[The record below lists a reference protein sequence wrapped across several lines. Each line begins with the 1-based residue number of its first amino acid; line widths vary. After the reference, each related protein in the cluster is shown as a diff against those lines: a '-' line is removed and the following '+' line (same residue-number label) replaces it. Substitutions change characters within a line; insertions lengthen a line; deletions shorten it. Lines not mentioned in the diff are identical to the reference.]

1 MRKAAQ
7 GLLAACLTAAAPGVG
22 HGQSATGAG
31 LGQTGPRVGLGQQ
44 AADETALRALLTEF
58 LAGASRNDA
67 AVHERFWAESL
78 VYTRSTGV
86 RVGKVEILKSVRA
99 APASGPDVAHTA
111 YSAEDVRVQQYGDTA
126 VVAFRLVG
134 RSGNGGAEERSEYLN
149 TGTFVKRDGRWQA
162 VAWQATRVPLAE
174 GEAKQQA
181 AAVDAALHAALLTAD
196 VKALEALLDPS
207 FVWIH
212 SDGRRLS
219 GSQLLEQLR
228 SGALR
233 YARLDTS
240 DVTASVHG
248 STAVVRGSSSRLR
261 SSVPESPGTADTAP
275 RAIAYTLVL
284 AHDGSTWKAVAM
296 HTSRLG
302 GA

>member
-1 MRKAAQ
+1 VAP
-7 GLLAACLTAAAPGVG
+7 GLLAAFLAAAPGVSLGRAAHEQPAPGAG
-22 HGQSATGAG
+22 HGQPAPDDA
-31 LGQTGPRVGLGQQ
+31 V
-44 AADETALRALLTEF
+44 LRALLTEF

-86 RVGKVEILKSVRA
+86 RVGKPDILKSVRA

-111 YSAEDVRVQQYGDTA
+111 YSAEDVRVQQHGDTA

-149 TGTFVKRDGRWQA
+149 TGTFAKRGGRWQA

-181 AAVDAALHAALLTAD
+181 AAADAALHAALLTAD
-196 VKALEALLDPS
+196 VKALEALLDPA

-233 YARLDTS
+233 YERLDTS

-261 SSVPESPGTADTAP
+261 SSIPESPGTADTAP

-284 AHDGSTWKAVAM
+284 AHDGSAWKAVAM
-296 HTSRLG
+296 HTSRLAG
-302 GA
+302 P

>member
-1 MRKAAQ
+1 MRRVAP
-7 GLLAACLTAAAPGVG
+7 GLLAAFLAAAPGVSLGRAAHEQPAPGAG
-22 HGQSATGAG
+22 HGQPAPDNA
-31 LGQTGPRVGLGQQ
+31 V
-44 AADETALRALLTEF
+44 LRALLTEF

-86 RVGKVEILKSVRA
+86 RVGKPDILKSVRA

-149 TGTFVKRDGRWQA
+149 TGTFLKRDGRWQA

-181 AAVDAALHAALLTAD
+181 AAADAALHAALLTAD
-196 VKALEALLDPS
+196 VKALEALLDPA

-261 SSVPESPGTADTAP
+261 SSIPESPGTADTAP

-284 AHDGSTWKAVAM
+284 AHDGSAWKAVAM
-296 HTSRLG
+296 HTSRLAG
-302 GA
+302 P